1 MSDNAKFSSSHLN
14 DQDEELSKTE
24 AKRQMH
30 ALQALGARLTKLNKE
45 QLEKMKLDER
55 LHLAIEE
62 FHRIKSNGAQKR
74 HLQYIGKIM
83 RTEDTD
89 KIEHDLGLYEAGQ
102 QAHTQT
108 FHKLERWRDRLVTED
123 NSALQEYINENPSA
137 DVQHLRQLI
146 RNAKKE
152 LELQKPPAAARKLFK
167 YLREVAG
174 A

>member
-1 MSDNAKFSSSHLN
+1 MTA
-14 DQDEELSKTE
+14 
-24 AKRQMH
+24 
-30 ALQALGARLTKLNKE
+30 
-45 QLEKMKLDER
+45 

-108 FHKLERWRDRLVTED
+108 FHKLERWRDRLISED
-123 NSALQEYINENPSA
+123 NQCASRAISMKTQ
-137 DVQHLRQLI
+137 VQM
-146 RNAKKE
+146 
-152 LELQKPPAAARKLFK
+152 
-167 YLREVAG
+167 YSTCVS
-174 A
+174 

>member
-1 MSDNAKFSSSHLN
+1 
-14 DQDEELSKTE
+14 
-24 AKRQMH
+24 MH
-30 ALQALGARLTKLNKE
+30 ALQELGARLTKLNKE
-45 QLEKMKLDER
+45 QLNKLELSER

-74 HLQYIGKIM
+74 HLQYIGKII

-89 KIEHDLGLYEAGQ
+89 KIEHGLGLYEAGQ

-108 FHKLERWRDRLVTED
+108 FHKLERWRDRLINED
-123 NSALQEYINENPSA
+123 NNALQEYIDEHPTA

-152 LELQKPPAAARKLFK
+152 LSIQKPPASARKLFK
-167 YLREVAG
+167 YLREVADV
-174 A
+174 